1 MVRSTQKF
9 ITNHFCCPAFGFA
22 LIAFL
27 AGIGTTPA
35 LAQPTLTVSTPEL
48 NFLQDAGTQSPPS
61 QTFSITSAPANA
73 LVSLSG
79 TASWLYY
86 SQSSATAPSIVTVNV
101 IPTGLSVGVYTA
113 SITVSSAGAVNRSV
127 LIRLTVTSVP
137 PSNANPTQLAFTYVT
152 GSGLPDSQQFYV
164 NANSQAFS
172 VNVNQPWLFASVNT
186 ATNPAIV
193 TVSVNPYG
201 LQAGTHSG
209 LVTITFATNPVSYQ
223 LVNVTLTVDEGA
235 QLWTTSGPVKFNY
248 KYGDAAPA
256 SQFLSISYASVIVFI
271 AEVNSTGGWLKI
283 ANNTNTGFT
292 PANIELAADPTG
304 LVAGTYSGSVVINS
318 PGVLGSVTVPVTL
331 IVTGAPALSV
341 SPSTLTFEATAGGA
355 EQSKAANIS
364 SAAPTGYTAT
374 VALGAE
380 WLGISPAS
388 GNAPQALTVKV
399 SPANLGPGTYRG
411 SIIFAAPGAGSGG
424 QLLGVT
430 LTVTGTVSLTA
441 SPQSLSFT
449 AAAPG
454 TPPAAQAITVTS
466 NFPATVAA
474 ASSPGWLSV
483 TPLSGSTPASFSVSV
498 VTAGLA
504 AGVYNGTVTISSP
517 GAGQTVQI
525 PVSLTVGGARPTIR
539 EFTNGGSGADFAPGS
554 LMIVLGT
561 NLGPS
566 NLTVASLNGS
576 TQLPTSLSGAQVF
589 INNIAAPLLLAS
601 STQVY
606 AMVPFEAAGQG
617 RLDVA
622 AAYQGVRSDT
632 RTLSLLDNAPILFT
646 ADGSGRGRASA
657 INQNG
662 AINIPGAGAPRGSV
676 IQLYGAG
683 GGLYERDLLT
693 GSIIA
698 ATGRFRSTASVFI
711 GGVQAEV
718 VYAGPA
724 PGQVA
729 GLYQVNAIVPQDTL
743 PGANVPVTVRVGAG
757 FSQPGVTIA
766 VE

>member
-1 MVRSTQKF
+1 MVRSTSKF
-9 ITNHFCCPAFGFA
+9 ISNCLLRTIVRFA
-22 LIAFL
+22 LVAVL
-27 AGIGTTPA
+27 MALPVATA
-35 LAQPTLTVSTPEL
+35 LAQPTITVSTPEL

-113 SITVSSAGAVNRSV
+113 TITVSSAGAPNRSV
-127 LIRLTVTSVP
+127 LVRLTVTSVP
-137 PSNANPTQLAFTYVT
+137 PSNANPTQLAFNYVT

-164 NANSQAFS
+164 NANSQNFS

-186 ATNPAIV
+186 ASNPAIV

-201 LQAGTHSG
+201 LQAGTHNG

-248 KYGDAAPA
+248 KYGDPAPA
-256 SQFLSISYASVIVFI
+256 SQFLSISYASVVVFI

-292 PANIELAADPTG
+292 PANIELTADPTG
-304 LVAGTYSGSVVINS
+304 LVAGTYSGSVVIQS

-331 IVTGAPALSV
+331 TVTGAPALSV
-341 SPSTLTFEATAGGA
+341 SPATLTFEATAGGA
-355 EQSKAANIS
+355 EQTKAANIA

-380 WLGISPAS
+380 WLGITPAT
-388 GNAPQALTVKV
+388 GTAPQALSVKV

-411 SIIFAAPGAGSGG
+411 SIIFSAPGAGSGG

-441 SPQSLSFT
+441 APQSLSFT
-449 AAAPG
+449 TDSAGA
-454 TPPAAQAITVTS
+454 PPAAQAITVTS

-483 TPLSGSTPASFSVSV
+483 TPVSGSTPASFSVSV

-504 AGVYNGTVTISSP
+504 AGVYNGAVTISSP
-517 GAGQTVQI
+517 GAGQTIQI
-525 PVSLTVGGARPTIR
+525 PVTLTVGGARPAIR

-554 LMIVLGT
+554 LMIVVGS

-566 NLTVASLNGS
+566 TMTVASLNGS
-576 TQLPTSLSGAQVF
+576 TQLPTNLNGAQVF

-606 AMVPFEAAGQG
+606 AMVPFETAGQG
-617 RLDVA
+617 RLDVV
-622 AAYQGVRSDT
+622 AAYQGVRSET
-632 RTLSLLDNAPILFT
+632 RTLPLLDNAPILFT

-662 AINIPGAGAPRGSV
+662 SINIPGAGAARGSV
-676 IQLYGAG
+676 IQIYGAG
-683 GGLYERDLLT
+683 GGLFERDVLT
-693 GSIIA
+693 GSVVS
-698 ATGRFRSTASVFI
+698 ATGRFRSTVSVFI

-718 VYAGPA
+718 SYAGPA

-729 GLYQVNAIVPQDTL
+729 GLFQVNATIPGDTL